1 MLVLTQDIKPVEQ
14 PILSST
20 PHLRGTMNVVSAKN
34 KIMNAI
40 NEYSEML
47 KDEREPQLRY
57 EIFQTLDILKKQ
69 LKAEVD
75 KEKYDKLRARG
86 GSFAFGANDPREAY
100 GAD

>member
-1 MLVLTQDIKPVEQ
+1 MIVLTDENKSIEQ
-14 PILSST
+14 PILSNT
-20 PHLRGTMNVVSAKN
+20 PHLRGNVAVVSAKN

-47 KDEREPQLRY
+47 LEEREPQLRY

-75 KEKYDKLRARG
+75 KEKNDKIRARG
-86 GSFAFGANDPREAY
+86 GSFALG
-100 GAD
+100 GS